1 MRNPDWNVPGTLAKA
16 QRDAII
22 IALKECYY
30 SHSAAANRLRI
41 GRSTIYR
48 LIERYQIHVPEDRR
62 RRQFF
67 TATTTRPSKGK
78 DIWPKVILEDGV
90 YLLVNE

>member
-1 MRNPDWNVPGTLAKA
+1 MLNPDWNVPGTLAKA

-22 IALKECYY
+22 NALKDCYY
-30 SHSAAANRLRI
+30 SHSAAAQRLRI

-48 LIERYQIHVPEDRR
+48 LIERYQIHVPEERR
-62 RRQFF
+62 RRPLFAA
-67 TATTTRPSKGK
+67 ATTRTVKGK
-78 DIWPKVILEDGV
+78 DVWPKVILEDGV

>member
-22 IALKECYY
+22 TALADCYY
-30 SHSAAANRLRI
+30 SHSAAAQRLRI

-48 LIERYQIHVPEDRR
+48 LIDRYQIHVPEDRR
-62 RRQFF
+62 RRQLF
-67 TATTTRPSKGK
+67 TASSARETKGK
-78 DIWPKVILEDGV
+78 QTWPKVILEDGV